1 MKYRAEINGLRALAV
16 IPVILFHAG
25 FDLLSGG
32 FIGVDVF
39 FVISGYLITTLLI
52 EEIENKTFSIINF
65 YERRARRILPA
76 LVLVVLITIPFAW
89 ATLTP
94 RDLKDFFQS
103 VYSVST
109 FSSNILFWI
118 ESDYFD
124 TVSELKPLLH
134 TWSLAIEEQFYLF
147 FPIFL
152 FFAWRFFK
160 DFVFWMI
167 VVFAILSF
175 FLSEYGSRNY
185 HNANFYLAHTRVWE
199 LFAGSIAAFI
209 LQKNEVK
216 KSNKL
221 SLLGLVTIIFSIFV
235 YDENT
240 PFPSIYALAPIGG
253 VFLIILYAHKDTFV
267 AKILSIKLFVGTGLI
282 SYSAY
287 LLHHPIFAL
296 LKYRHGAELSILTK
310 VLAICVTLLA
320 AVIIYFLVEKKF
332 RQRQFL
338 SRNFFL
344 SLSAVTLIIL
354 TVFGYVAS
362 NNYGNALFL
371 FKEDI
376 YDEKNFYI
384 NSTEIN
390 SSKISHENN
399 VYIWGDSYAGS
410 LKKPLNQLLNE
421 KKIGLIEYVM
431 QSCPSLLGVLR
442 NESKR
447 MGKDFSTNCKNFNK
461 STIAKL
467 SQRKTNQKKNKEY
480 IVLTSAYHWYNS
492 ALNKEDEPII
502 LNDDNLNK
510 PHSFNLTKSLKK
522 TIMSL
527 NDIGLHPIIILS
539 PITFDNAEF
548 EIRNNRYKTLFAD
561 LNNFKKFNS
570 LILKDL
576 ENFDVT
582 TIDPIKILCNDEE
595 KYCSAYNQNYK
606 KMIVWYDGS
615 HLSFFGAKLVS
626 KEIINI
632 INFNN

>member
-1 MKYRAEINGLRALAV
+1 MKYRAEIDGLRALAV
-16 IPVILFHAG
+16 MPVILFHAG
-25 FDLLSGG
+25 FNLLSGG

-52 EEIENKTFSIINF
+52 EEIENKTFSIISF

-109 FSSNILFWI
+109 FSSNILFWL
-118 ESDYFD
+118 EADYFD

-152 FFAWRFFK
+152 FFTWRFSK

-167 VVFAILSF
+167 VVFAIISF
-175 FLSEYGSRNY
+175 FLSDYASRN
-185 HNANFYLAHTRVWE
+185 HPDANFYLAPTRVWE

-209 LQKNEVK
+209 LQKSEVK

-221 SLLGLVTIIFSIFV
+221 SLLGLATIIFSIFI

-240 PFPSIYALAPIGG
+240 PFPSIYAFAPIGG
-253 VFLIILYAHKDTFV
+253 VVLIILYAHKDTFV
-267 AKILSIKLFVGTGLI
+267 AKILSIKLLVGTGLI

-296 LKYRHGAELSILTK
+296 LKYRHGDELSTLTK
-310 VLAICVTLLA
+310 VLAICVTLLV
-320 AVIIYFLVEKKF
+320 AVITYFLVEKKF
-332 RQRQFL
+332 RQRKFL

-354 TVFGYVAS
+354 TVFGFAAS
-362 NNYGNALFL
+362 NNYGNALFV
-371 FKEDI
+371 FHEDL
-376 YDEKNFYI
+376 YDEKNLDR
-384 NSTEIN
+384 NSPEKN
-390 SSKISHENN
+390 SFKISYDNN
-399 VYIWGDSYAGS
+399 VYIWGDSNAGS
-410 LKKPLNQLLNE
+410 LTKPLNHFLNE
-421 KKIGLIEYVM
+421 KNTGLIEYVM

-442 NESKR
+442 NEPKR
-447 MGKDFSTNCKNFNK
+447 MGKKFSADCKNFNK
-461 STIAKL
+461 STIDKL
-467 SQRKTNQKKNKEY
+467 SQRTKNQKKNKEY
-480 IVLTSAYHWYNS
+480 LVITSNYHWYNNG
-492 ALNKEDEPII
+492 LNYDKEPIL

-510 PHSFNLTKSLKK
+510 PYSFNLIKSLKK

-527 NDIGLHPIIILS
+527 NDIGLHPIIVL
-539 PITFDNAEF
+539 THTRFDDAEF
-548 EIRNNRYKTLFAD
+548 EIRNNRYKTLVAD
-561 LNNFKKFNS
+561 TSDYKKLNALISQSLEKFDAT
-570 LILKDL
+570 I
-576 ENFDVT
+576 
-582 TIDPIKILCNDEE
+582 IDPIKILCNDEE

-615 HLSFFGAKLVS
+615 HLSSFGAKLVS

>member
-1 MKYRAEINGLRALAV
+1 MKYRAEIDGLRALAV
-16 IPVILFHAG
+16 MSVILFHAG
-25 FDLLSGG
+25 FNLLSGG

-52 EEIENKTFSIINF
+52 EEIENKTFSIISF

-109 FSSNILFWI
+109 FSSNILFWL
-118 ESDYFD
+118 EANYFD
-124 TVSELKPLLH
+124 TVNELKPLLH

-152 FFAWRFFK
+152 FFTWRFSK

-167 VVFAILSF
+167 VVFAIISF
-175 FLSEYGSRNY
+175 FLSDYASRN
-185 HNANFYLAHTRVWE
+185 HPDANFYLAPTRVWE

-209 LQKNEVK
+209 LQKSEVK

-296 LKYRHGAELSILTK
+296 LKYRHGIELSILTK

-338 SRNFFL
+338 SRKFFL

-354 TVFGYVAS
+354 TVFGFAAS
-362 NNYGNALFL
+362 NNYGNALFV
-371 FKEDI
+371 FHEDL
-376 YDEKNFYI
+376 YDEQNFYI

-399 VYIWGDSYAGS
+399 VYIWGDSYADY

-421 KKIGLIEYVM
+421 KRIGLIEYVM
-431 QSCPSLLGVLR
+431 HSCPSLLGVLR

-447 MGKDFSTNCKNFNK
+447 LGKDFSTNCKNFNK
-461 STIAKL
+461 STIDKL
-467 SQRKTNQKKNKEY
+467 SQRTKNQKKNKEY
-480 IVLTSAYHWYNS
+480 LVITSNYHWYNNG
-492 ALNKEDEPII
+492 LNYDKEPIL

-510 PHSFNLTKSLKK
+510 PYSFNLIKSLKK

-527 NDIGLHPIIILS
+527 NDIGLHPIIVLTHTS
-539 PITFDNAEF
+539 FDDAEF
-548 EIRNNRYKTLFAD
+548 EIRNKRYKTLIAD
-561 LNNFKKFNS
+561 TSDYKKLNALISQSLEKFDAT
-570 LILKDL
+570 I
-576 ENFDVT
+576 
-582 TIDPIKILCNDEE
+582 IDPIKIFCNDEE